1 MPDAMKTQVAIIGAG
16 PAGLML
22 GHLLH
27 NAGIDTVIVETR
39 SRKYIEERVR
49 AGVLEHGTVQV
60 MVDSGVGDR
69 LLREGLE
76 HDYIDIR
83 FNRKQHRLNV
93 KELSRGRSVWVYAQ
107 HEIVKDL
114 VAARLGYGEP
124 LYFDV
129 GNNSIHDSDTENPSI
144 RFIHQEKEHIVQ
156 CDYVAGCDGFHG
168 ISRRMIP
175 ETVLR
180 IYDKQ
185 YPFAWLGVLAEAP
198 PASQEIIYAYHARG
212 FALQSMRGPDISRL
226 YVQCPVAD
234 TVEDWPDD
242 RFWTEFHARL
252 DIEEGWRQEEGPIV
266 QKAITGMRSFVCE
279 PMQYGRLMLAGDSAH
294 IVPPTGAKGLNMAI
308 GDVQTMTRAL
318 KAFYED
324 GNRDYIDGY
333 SDTSL
338 KRVWQVQ
345 RFASMLCYN
354 LHRFPEHNT
363 FEHKMQIAE
372 LNNMT
377 HSKQAMRT
385 LAQNYTGVPVDLYY
399 DLD

>member
-1 MPDAMKTQVAIIGAG
+1 VKTQVAIIGAG

-27 NAGIDTVIVETR
+27 NAGIDAIIIENR
-39 SRKYIEERVR
+39 SREYIEERVR
-49 AGVLEHGTVQV
+49 AGVLEQGTVNA
-60 MVDSGVGDR
+60 MVESGVGDR
-69 LLREGLE
+69 LLAEGLE

-83 FNRKQHRLNV
+83 FDRKPHRLNV
-93 KELSRGRSVWVYAQ
+93 KKLSRGRSVWVYAQ

-114 VAARLGYGEP
+114 VSARLEYDEP
-124 LYFDV
+124 LYFEVNDV
-129 GNNSIHDSDTENPSI
+129 SIHDVDIDHPSV
-144 RFIHQEKEHIVQ
+144 RFIHEDKQQIVQ

-175 ETVLR
+175 ESVLQVFDR
-180 IYDKQ
+180 Q
-185 YPFAWLGVLAEAP
+185 YPFAWLGVLAEVP
-198 PASQEIIYAYHARG
+198 PASQEIIYAYHERG
-212 FALQSMRGPDISRL
+212 FALQSMRGPNISRL

-234 TVEDWPDD
+234 SVDDWPDD
-242 RFWTEFHARL
+242 RFWAELHTRL
-252 DIEEGWRQEEGPIV
+252 ETVDGWHQEEGPII
-266 QKAITGMRSFVCE
+266 QKGITGMRSFVCE
-279 PMQYGRLMLAGDSAH
+279 PMQYGRLLLAGDSAH

-318 KAFYED
+318 RAYYED
-324 GNRDYIDGY
+324 GNRAYIDSY

-377 HSKQAMRT
+377 HSKEAMRA
-385 LAQNYTGVPVDLYY
+385 LAQNYTGVPVELFY

>member
-1 MPDAMKTQVAIIGAG
+1 MKTQVAIIGAG

-27 NAGIDTVIVETR
+27 NAGIDTVIVENK

-49 AGVLEHGTVQV
+49 AGVLEQGTVNA

-69 LLREGLE
+69 LLKEGLE
-76 HDYIDIR
+76 HGHIDIR
-83 FNRKQHRLNV
+83 FERRPHRLNV

-114 VAARLGYGEP
+114 VAARLGYGE
-124 LYFDV
+124 LLHFEVSDV
-129 GNNSIHDSDTENPSI
+129 GIRDIDTDEPSI
-144 RFIHQEKEHIVQ
+144 RFTHEGKEHIVE
-156 CDYVAGCDGFHG
+156 CDFVAGCDGFHG
-168 ISRRMIP
+168 ISRSMIP
-175 ETVLR
+175 ESVLR
-180 IYDKQ
+180 IYDRQ

-198 PASQEIIYAYHARG
+198 PASGEIVYAYHERG
-212 FALQSMRGPDISRL
+212 FALQSMRGPNISRL

-234 TVEDWPDD
+234 TIEDWPDE
-242 RFWTEFHARL
+242 RFWTELHARL
-252 DIEEGWRQEEGPIV
+252 ETEDGWHQDEGPIF
-266 QKAITGMRSFVCE
+266 QKGITGMRSFVCE
-279 PMQYGRLMLAGDSAH
+279 PMQYGRLLLAGDSAH

-308 GDVQTMTRAL
+308 GDVQTMTRGL
-318 KAFYED
+318 TAFYES
-324 GNRDYIDGY
+324 GNKKYIDSY

-372 LNNMT
+372 LNNIT
-377 HSKQAMRT
+377 RSKQAMRAF
-385 LAQNYTGVPVDLYY
+385 AQSYTGIPVELFY

>member
-1 MPDAMKTQVAIIGAG
+1 VKSQVAIVGAG

-27 NAGIDTVIVETR
+27 IAGIDTVIVEKK

-49 AGVLEHGTVQV
+49 AGVLEQGTVNA

-69 LLREGLE
+69 LLKEGLN
-76 HDYIDIR
+76 HDHIDLR
-83 FNRKQHRLNV
+83 FGGEPHRLNV

-114 VAARLGYGEP
+114 VAARLGYDEP
-124 LYFDV
+124 LYFETENV
-129 GNNSIHDSDTENPSI
+129 SIHDIDTDKPSI
-144 RFIHQEKEHIVQ
+144 RFVHDGKEQVVE
-156 CDYVAGCDGFHG
+156 CDFVAGCDGFHG
-168 ISRRMIP
+168 VSRRMIP
-175 ETVLR
+175 ESVLQ
-180 IYDKQ
+180 IYDRQ
-185 YPFAWLGVLAEAP
+185 YPFAWLGVLAEAA
-198 PASQEIIYAYHARG
+198 PASQEIIYAYHERG
-212 FALQSMRGPDISRL
+212 FALQSMRGPNISRL

-234 TVEDWPDD
+234 TLEDWPDD
-242 RFWTEFHARL
+242 RFWKELHARL
-252 DIEEGWRQEEGPIV
+252 ETTDGWHQEEGPIF
-266 QKAITGMRSFVCE
+266 QKSITGMRSFVCE
-279 PMQYGRLMLAGDSAH
+279 PMQYGRLLLAGDSAH

-318 KAFYED
+318 TAFYES
-324 GNRDYIDGY
+324 GNHEYLDKY

-338 KRVWQVQ
+338 KRVWQIQ

-377 HSKQAMRT
+377 HSKQAMRAF
-385 LAQNYTGVPVDLYY
+385 AQNYTGLPVELFY
-399 DLD
+399 DLE